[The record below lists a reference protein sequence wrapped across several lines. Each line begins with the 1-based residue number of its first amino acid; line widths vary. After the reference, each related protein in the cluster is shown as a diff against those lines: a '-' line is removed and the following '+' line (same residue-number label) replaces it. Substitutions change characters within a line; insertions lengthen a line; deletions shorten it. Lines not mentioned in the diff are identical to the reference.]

1 MDWSKLDPALAAA
14 LDEAG
19 GPERHFVVFIHLH
32 PDDPAVPGVVAGDG
46 AVRTATV
53 TADEVESLS
62 HDTSVRAL
70 RLATRLRATE
80 AP

>member
-14 LDEAG
+14 LGVAD
-19 GPERHFVVFIHLH
+19 GPERRFVIFIHLH
-32 PDDPAVPGVVAGDG
+32 PDAPDPPGVAAGDG

-53 TADEVESLS
+53 TAVEVESLS
-62 HDTSVRAL
+62 QSGAVRAL
-70 RLATRLRATE
+70 RLATSLRATE